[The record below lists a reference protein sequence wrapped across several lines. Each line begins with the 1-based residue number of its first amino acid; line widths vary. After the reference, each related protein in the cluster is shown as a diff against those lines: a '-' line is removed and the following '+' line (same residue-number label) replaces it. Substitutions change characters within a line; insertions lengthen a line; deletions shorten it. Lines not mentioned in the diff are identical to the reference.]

1 MEEKQKAKNYVYYLL
16 SRSSKTKKEIINKL
30 REKEYNENIIKE
42 VVKEAEDLGLIND
55 EKYAFDFASDRL
67 NFKKLGK
74 ILIKRQ
80 LLQKG
85 LDEKIID
92 DALKKTFSN
101 VDEFKVALELAKK
114 RIKLYKKFDK
124 GIIARRLQGFLIRR
138 GYSFETVLN
147 VIKNLLKDVNYI
159 E

>member
-30 REKEYNENIIKE
+30 REKKYNENIIKE